1 MTNIADLELSR
12 ALAAAG
18 CGILR
23 RPKVERPAHGD
34 RDWLIVAT
42 KGSDQGIS
50 LSSIVH
56 AVSEVTAIGRAELK
70 SPRRRRDV
78 VRARMIYY
86 AVARQITSH
95 SLPTIGRAIGG
106 KDHSTIMHGLARVE
120 EDRPYFEP
128 HLSRVL
134 AALGRGGPA
143 VHNYTGAA

>member
-23 RPKVERPAHGD
+23 RPKVEKP

-86 AVARQITSH
+86 AVARQLTSH

-120 EDRPYFEP
+120 EDRAYFEP

-134 AALGRGGPA
+134 AALGRGGMQP
-143 VHNYTGAA
+143 

>member
-1 MTNIADLELSR
+1 MNNTVEMELKLALEK
-12 ALAAAG
+12 AG

-23 RPKVERPAHGD
+23 APKVEKP

-56 AVSEVTAIGRAELK
+56 AVSEVTAIGSAELK

-86 AVARQITSH
+86 AVARQLTSH

-106 KDHSTIMHGLARVE
+106 RDHSSILHGIAKVE
-120 EDRPYFEP
+120 EDRAYFEP

-134 AALGRGGPA
+134 AALGRGG
-143 VHNYTGAA
+143 VQS

>member
-42 KGSDQGIS
+42 KGPEEGPS
-50 LSSIVH
+50 LASILQ
-56 AVSEVTAIGRAELK
+56 AVSEATRIGTAELK

-86 AVARQITSH
+86 IVARQLTSH

-106 KDHSTIMHGLARVE
+106 KDHSTIMHGLTRFN
-120 EDRPYFEP
+120 EDRAYFEP

-134 AALGRGGPA
+134 AALGRGGMQP
-143 VHNYTGAA
+143 